1 LIQKVTNAEN
11 QLKEWKAKVRKLY
24 KDYDKLMFFSITK
37 VLSLCDTLKK
47 RDFVEEV
54 MQEVGFLFKN
64 SDEVMEQLKEA
75 IKVINNNYF
84 LFF

>member
-1 LIQKVTNAEN
+1 
-11 QLKEWKAKVRKLY
+11 
-24 KDYDKLMFFSITK
+24 MFFSITK

-84 LFF
+84 LFLSNILFIELSRCYSGQR